1 MTLQES
7 IQRLLE
13 IPSQRK
19 ELTNKLKENHLHTE
33 ESQILY
39 ERWLST
45 RFERV
50 RQKIRKDIA
59 NGEKKWEEYLELFPC
74 PDKPFDINDVKDDE
88 FKSCIQEIER
98 LETEDHELFSY
109 VLDTFKSEE
118 DDRKILKDYLAVR
131 FPRFAKYLK

>member
-39 ERWLST
+39 ERWINMKG
-45 RFERV
+45 EAI
-50 RQKIRKDIA
+50 RQKLSEKIA
-59 NGEKKWEEYLELFPC
+59 DR
-74 PDKPFDINDVKDDE
+74 DK
-88 FKSCIQEIER
+88 R
-98 LETEDHELFSY
+98 
-109 VLDTFKSEE
+109 
-118 DDRKILKDYLAVR
+118 
-131 FPRFAKYLK
+131 